1 MKLAVAVIT
10 TPSRKASLPKE
21 KGFDLFVYE
30 DTDFKGVAW
39 NRNRAMKDLYDKG
52 YDYIAICDDDLI
64 YLHEDWMVRTCE
76 TLSHVVS
83 GAEYTCLPDT
93 VIGYRWDTDRE
104 TEGTPYESWDSYIGA
119 LYIIHRSVIDEV
131 GYFSAK
137 FKGYGYEDVH
147 YKHRLRTHY
156 GYLINPKI
164 LPYMVASMDV
174 LGHNPAPSRD
184 DKEEQIRINE
194 PIFKA
199 EIANGQ
205 IYYPFTSDL

>member
-10 TPSRKASLPKE
+10 TPSREASLPKE

-64 YLHEDWMVRTCE
+64 YLHEDWMVRSAKTMG
-76 TLSHVVS
+76 SGHRKVS
-83 GAEYTCLPDT
+83 CLPH
-93 VIGYRWDTDRE
+93 VLQGDRFSRGNVLE
-104 TEGTPYESWDSYIGA
+104 KGSHFEEWTSYIGA
-119 LYIIHRSVIDEV
+119 LYIIHRSVLEEV
-131 GYFSAK
+131 GYFSPK
-137 FKGYGYEDVH
+137 FKGYGFEDVH
-147 YKHRLRTHY
+147 YKYRLSKKY
-156 GYLINPKI
+156 KFIDNPKE

-174 LGHNPAPSRD
+174 LGHSPTPSRD